1 MNKFNIIYDEYIQNM
16 QEFLKN
22 SDALRQQKFKTI
34 EKANEKFLKS
44 IQTSLTRGE
53 YDENLSTGY
62 VNSISTTHNR
72 FPKSTLADITEDI
85 LQVQVKTEKKS
96 DQSADSVF
104 LGKEIKE
111 EMPAPAWI
119 PPKKKEKVETTTRIT
134 RSTRTKDCGMT
145 GRNSDI
151 IVEIP
156 KIPFISISDTDDSD
170 GEKSEN
176 LRRTRAKT
184 QTIPFPQA
192 VDDDAD
198 SNKEVSKKT
207 KSVHHQ
213 ESTGSPNE
221 ENYRS
226 KRTKTLRKGKV
237 PENALQVNRTTEV
250 VKEKRTT
257 ITQNEKVD
265 ENIVRTTRTKT
276 LQRNKDKGI
285 DLKSQKNDTES
296 KVLQSKAENHQLK
309 SQQKMLR
316 ESEEKTTTNRGVKSK
331 RRNISDEGAS
341 TYNKKSKSNSPIR
354 NSGLNGT
361 TLTEYEDARS
371 SVGKSENTAQNTNNM
386 LNVTYECKIPNT
398 NEQLSQFDVKSDT
411 ESAPR
416 KPKYDIFGSHTP
428 ALVEVDGSK
437 ANSIQ
442 QKNITSK
449 PAKEIFSPYAK
460 STTKKKVE
468 AFEKLQSAISVPKKN
483 TAIKTSNVTP
493 IAAKEQG
500 KILTSADKF
509 IPSNSGSSK
518 ISKLISH
525 QYNAMSRENLIG
537 MKKTQKELGDKHVKN
552 QEREL
557 AQKKKEAMLQASSEA
572 KKKLNEEK
580 QLKVLQQRKM
590 IEAEKQKL
598 IEMQKMKEE
607 RLRQR
612 EAQRE
617 ESALKQKLENERRL
631 LAKKKLQETQMQT
644 KANQE
649 KRAPVYMTMQAPKLP
664 TNDCYDSDDPDYK
677 NVVPPSW
684 CVGEAARMTQLIM
697 LTAGGTIKNT
707 LFSRHA
713 QTPNL
718 QDIFETIDPKKLKR
732 SSSQLWRQPPRYT
745 MMPELNDTK
754 FSDDED

>member
-285 DLKSQKNDTES
+285 DLKSQKNDT
-296 KVLQSKAENHQLK
+296 
-309 SQQKMLR
+309 
-316 ESEEKTTTNRGVKSK
+316 
-331 RRNISDEGAS
+331 DEGAS